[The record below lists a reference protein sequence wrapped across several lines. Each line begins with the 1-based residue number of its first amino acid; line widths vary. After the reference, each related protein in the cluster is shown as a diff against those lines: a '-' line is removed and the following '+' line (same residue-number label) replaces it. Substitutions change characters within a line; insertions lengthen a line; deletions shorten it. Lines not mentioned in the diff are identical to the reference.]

1 MVENLTGSVAFVQTV
16 EASSFVGAS
25 QRLGLSPSA
34 VGKSVARLEQHLGVR
49 LLQRSTR
56 RVSLT
61 GDGER
66 FYERCRHIL
75 DALGEAGSMMLQ
87 ANAAPHGRLRVSLPT
102 IGYRFLLPIL
112 PEFAERYPEVD
123 LELDFNDR
131 IVDVIEGGF
140 DAAIRSGDLP
150 DSQLMAKRLGPF
162 RFVLCASPA
171 YLQQRGVPLT
181 PADLAKHTCLRFRFP
196 TSGKLQ
202 HWAFRGLPE
211 DAAAGL
217 RGLSVGAVISRG
229 AGGRIAL
236 SCRQRSLQ
244 PDFQFMSTRFNAAFT
259 ALLAAALFGAT
270 TPLAKALLG
279 SLSPFLL
286 AGLFYLGSGTGLAA
300 VILMRRLQSRA
311 RGQQAGHDRFPLREV
326 PWLAGAI
333 AAGGVAGPALLML
346 GLQTTPAATGSLLLN
361 LEGVFTALIAWVV
374 FRENVDVQVFLG
386 MVAIVAGGVVLSWQP
401 GAIGL
406 PPGTLLLAAACACWA
421 IDNNLT
427 RKVSANDAMFI
438 ACVKG
443 LVAGSVNVALA
454 LTLGAAWPKAATV
467 ALAMLTGFAG
477 YGVSLVLFVVA
488 LRNLGTARTGAYFSV
503 APLFGV
509 TLSWVLWPEMPPLMF
524 WAAAALM
531 TLGVWLHIR
540 ERHEHPHTHDALD
553 HTHRH
558 RHDAHHQHEHD
569 FAWDGKE
576 PHTHP
581 HRHAPITH
589 AHAHFPDIHHRHT
602 H

>member
-1 MVENLTGSVAFVQTV
+1 
-16 EASSFVGAS
+16 
-25 QRLGLSPSA
+25 
-34 VGKSVARLEQHLGVR
+34 
-49 LLQRSTR
+49 
-56 RVSLT
+56 
-61 GDGER
+61 
-66 FYERCRHIL
+66 
-75 DALGEAGSMMLQ
+75 
-87 ANAAPHGRLRVSLPT
+87 
-102 IGYRFLLPIL
+102 
-112 PEFAERYPEVD
+112 
-123 LELDFNDR
+123 
-131 IVDVIEGGF
+131 
-140 DAAIRSGDLP
+140 
-150 DSQLMAKRLGPF
+150 
-162 RFVLCASPA
+162 
-171 YLQQRGVPLT
+171 
-181 PADLAKHTCLRFRFP
+181 
-196 TSGKLQ
+196 
-202 HWAFRGLPE
+202 
-211 DAAAGL
+211 
-217 RGLSVGAVISRG
+217 
-229 AGGRIAL
+229 
-236 SCRQRSLQ
+236 
-244 PDFQFMSTRFNAAFT
+244 MSTRFNAAFTAAFT

-300 VILMRRLQSRA
+300 LILLRRLQRHA
-311 RGQQAGHDRFPLREV
+311 RGQRVSHDHFPLREV

-386 MVAIVAGGVVLSWQP
+386 MVAIVAGGVALSWQP
-401 GAIGL
+401 GATGL
-406 PPGTLLLAAACACWA
+406 PPGTLLLATACACWA

-443 LVAGSVNVALA
+443 LVAGSVNIALA
-454 LTLGAAWPKAATV
+454 FTLGAAWPKAATIT
-467 ALAMLTGFAG
+467 LAMLTGFAG

-509 TLSWVLWPEMPPLMF
+509 TLSWVLWPEMPPLLF
-524 WAAAALM
+524 WVAAALM

-553 HTHRH
+553 HTHHH

-569 FAWDGKE
+569 FVWDGNE

-581 HRHAPITH
+581 HRHAPISHT
-589 AHAHFPDIHHRHT
+589 HAHFPDIHHRHT